1 MHDDSEPLFTFCSV
15 TTPPIMLTVKVNSLD
30 LEMELDM
37 GTSMTLISEQ
47 IYNQLWTCSVP
58 PMLKQYTCPQ
68 IISWDP
74 ISLGFLV
81 YIDAVCRL

>member
-1 MHDDSEPLFTFCSV
+1 MEEATIKEHQITAWDLHAGQASPLMKIIQRQAINLLACHQ
-15 TTPPIMLTVKVNSLD
+15 PDRQALR
-30 LEMELDM
+30 
-37 GTSMTLISEQ
+37 
-47 IYNQLWTCSVP
+47 
-58 PMLKQYTCPQ
+58 QYTSPQ